1 MENPEEQELEK
12 FIRENKD
19 KFDIYEPDSDHSEHF
34 LKKLVTKFKQVID
47 IVPYL
52 VKVGLA
58 TILIFIL
65 SFLLWKAFISP
76 PLTHVSLKYWKV
88 ERDYRHQIHRNTR
101 LAYNYIN
108 NPEEKAKFKSELQSF
123 DDSFK
128 ILKSKL
134 RNNPTAENIAEM
146 LKFYQDELLT
156 LEENVQNFTN
166 QNRQNK

>member
-58 TILIFIL
+58 TILIFIF
-65 SFLLWKAFISP
+65 SFLLWKAFIAP